1 MNALLA
7 LTCRAA
13 MWIAAQLVPAGER
26 MAWIEDRC
34 GRLWRWML
42 AECEGGAADSRRALA
57 AHTGWAVLSAVRL
70 RLRVWRATWER
81 WTVVRKNPWFPAA
94 AWAFVI
100 VVITIATGGFRASRR
115 LATPLPYADP
125 HRVVILAQGPP
136 YFGIRLGFLEREI
149 KVLRRNSHTLQG
161 LATYGWYNAVVAVG
175 RATREFAAANVSPEF
190 FRVLGIEPSLGR
202 MWAETPV
209 ANQREFMVSR
219 EFFKR
224 ELRGDASQI
233 GKTFQVGGRSMTLAG
248 VLPKGFW
255 FLTAPPAIWTAN
267 PEQAVVPPERWW
279 LALRGAVAR
288 IEQGTSMATVEMEL
302 KSVLK
307 DAGMTRA
314 NFGYTAIPA
323 KLMVYQGLTTYLWE
337 FAIFVVVLLAWV
349 SVNLWRDRS
358 RGFRGRIAWR
368 FWSFFAAKSFLPLL
382 AIYLV
387 TVELTYS
394 QPGSVSPRWW
404 WGFQFFS
411 GWLRFCGAAL
421 VFFWAW
427 RDQRGRC
434 RECLRPM
441 EHPLR
446 IGTPGRVLL
455 DPAGQELMCPLGH
468 GSVYSSES
476 VLGSEMSDRWLRL
489 NFGGD

>member
-1 MNALLA
+1 VNGLLA
-7 LTCRAA
+7 MTCRAA
-13 MWIAAQLVPAGER
+13 MWIAIRLVPPSER
-26 MAWIEDRC
+26 QAWIEDRC

-57 AHTGWAVLSAVRL
+57 AHTGWAFLSAVRL
-70 RLRVWRATWER
+70 RIRAWQAAWEQ
-81 WTVVRKNPWFPAA
+81 WTVIRKNPWFPAA
-94 AWAFVI
+94 AWALVI
-100 VVITIATGGFRASRR
+100 LAITIATGGFRASRR
-115 LATPLPYADP
+115 LATLLPYPEPD
-125 HRVVILAQGPP
+125 RVVILSQGPP

-149 KVLRRNSHTLQG
+149 RVLRRNDHTLHG
-161 LATYGWYNAVVAVG
+161 LATYGWRKARIWLGGAN
-175 RATREFAAANVSPEF
+175 REVAAANVSPEF
-190 FRVLGIEPSLGR
+190 FRLLGIQPSLGKL
-202 MWAETPV
+202 WADDPGV
-209 ANQREFMVSR
+209 YPREFMVSR

-224 ELRGDASQI
+224 ELHGDATQI
-233 GKTFQVGGRSMTLAG
+233 GRTFQLGGQAMTLAG

-267 PEQAVVPPERWW
+267 PEQTVVSPENWR
-279 LALRGAVAR
+279 LGLRGVVAR
-288 IEQGTSMATVEMEL
+288 TAPGASISAVEAEM

-307 DAGMTRA
+307 EAGMSRA
-314 NFGYTAIPA
+314 NFGYTAMPA
-323 KLMVYQGLTTYLWE
+323 GTMVYQGLITYTWE
-337 FAIFVVVLLAWV
+337 FAILVSVLLAWAA
-349 SVNLWRDRS
+349 VNWWRDRT
-358 RGFRGRIAWR
+358 RGFRGRMALR

-382 AIYLV
+382 AIYLL
-387 TVELTYS
+387 TIELSYS
-394 QPGSVSPRWW
+394 QPGSVSPRVW
-404 WGFQFFS
+404 WGSQFLS
-411 GWLRFCGAAL
+411 GWLRFLGAAL